1 MDVEKLVSRYE
12 VEALDFAP
20 GLLKLQHSPPHP
32 LPRKLLKAVLAILLF
47 LLLWATFG
55 RVDVVSVAEGK
66 LVPQSYLKIVQP
78 AEQGIVRDILVK
90 DNQFVK
96 AGQVLMRMDTRLSDA
111 DTKALFAE
119 LKQKSLQLRRIDA
132 ELDGLPLVR
141 SGDDPLDLYREVEAQ
156 YQANRRAYD
165 DALSQERAV
174 LDKARQDLAAA
185 REVESKLRQVLPVYQ
200 AQEQAF
206 EKLGTKGFAGNLM
219 VLEKKRDRIEK
230 EQDLRSQ
237 VHTIEGLKST
247 IAQSERKIAQV
258 TSTYRQQ
265 LQKERVDTMT
275 EYEKLRQAWIKQQR
289 HNELMELKA
298 TQDGFVKDLA
308 TRTPGTVV
316 SPGTVL
322 LTLVPANEAL
332 QAEVWLS
339 NEDVGF
345 VHEGQAVKVKL
356 AAYPFQKYGM
366 ADGTVSF
373 VSADASDRQGEANG
387 NTAPPDPAKGQGML
401 YYRSVVTLKR
411 QELEADHERFR
422 MSPGMAVSAEI
433 KLADRTI
440 LEYLLSPVQKAFHE
454 AARER

>member
-1 MDVEKLVSRYE
+1 
-12 VEALDFAP
+12 
-20 GLLKLQHSPPHP
+20 
-32 LPRKLLKAVLAILLF
+32 
-47 LLLWATFG
+47 
-55 RVDVVSVAEGK
+55 VDVGAVAECQ
-66 LVPQSYLKIVQP
+66 LVPLSYLKSIQP
-78 AEQGIVRDILVK
+78 SEQGMVREILVK

-96 AGQVLMRMDTRLSDA
+96 AGQVLMRMDTRLSEA
-111 DTKALFAE
+111 DTRALFAE

-132 ELDGLPLVR
+132 ELDDIALVR
-141 SGDDPLDLYREVEAQ
+141 AGDDPIDLFREVEGQ
-156 YQANRRAYD
+156 YQANRRAYE
-165 DALSQERAV
+165 DALSQERAGRE
-174 LDKARQDLAAA
+174 KARQALAAA
-185 REVESKLRQVLPVYQ
+185 REIESKVKRVWPCYQ
-200 AQEQAF
+200 AQERAF
-206 EKLGTKGFAGNLM
+206 GKLGTKGFAGNLM

-237 VHTIEGLKST
+237 THTIEGRKST
-247 IAQSERKIAQV
+247 IAQSERKLAQI
-258 TSTYRQQ
+258 TSSYRQQ
-265 LQKERVDTMT
+265 LQKERVDAMT
-275 EYEKLRQAWIKQQR
+275 EYEKLRQAWAKQQHR
-289 HNELMELKA
+289 NELMELKA

-345 VHEGQAVKVKL
+345 VHEGQEVKVKL

-387 NTAPPDPAKGQGML
+387 NTAPPDPSKGAGML
-401 YYRSVVTLKR
+401 YYRSVVSLKR

-440 LEYLLSPVQKAFHE
+440 LEYLLSPVRKAFHE
-454 AARER
+454 AGRER

>member
-1 MDVEKLVSRYE
+1 M
-12 VEALDFAP
+12 
-20 GLLKLQHSPPHP
+20 
-32 LPRKLLKAVLAILLF
+32 
-47 LLLWATFG
+47 
-55 RVDVVSVAEGK
+55 
-66 LVPQSYLKIVQP
+66 
-78 AEQGIVRDILVK
+78 
-90 DNQFVK
+90 DNQ
-96 AGQVLMRMDTRLSDA
+96 
-111 DTKALFAE
+111 
-119 LKQKSLQLRRIDA
+119 
-132 ELDGLPLVR
+132 PLIR
-141 SGDDPLDLYREVEAQ
+141 AGDDPLDLYREVEAQ
-156 YQANRRAYD
+156 YQANRRAYE

-185 REVESKLRQVLPVYQ
+185 REIESKLKQVLPVYQ

-258 TSTYRQQ
+258 TSSYRQQ

-308 TRTPGTVV
+308 THTPGTVV

-345 VHEGQAVKVKL
+345 VREGQPVKVKL

-366 ADGTVSF
+366 AEGTVSF
-373 VSADASDRQGEANG
+373 VSPDASDRQGDGANG
-387 NTAPPDPAKGQGML
+387 NTAPPDPTRGGQGML

-411 QELEADHERFR
+411 QDLEADNAHLHL
-422 MSPGMAVSAEI
+422 SPGMAVSAEI
-433 KLADRTI
+433 KIADRTI

-454 AARER
+454 AGRER